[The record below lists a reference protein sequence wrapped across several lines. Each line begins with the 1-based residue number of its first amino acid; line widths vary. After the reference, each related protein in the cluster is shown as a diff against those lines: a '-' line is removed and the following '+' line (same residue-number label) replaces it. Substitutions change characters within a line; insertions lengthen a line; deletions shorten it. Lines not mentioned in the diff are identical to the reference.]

1 MLWVLCGVFNI
12 ARKDQDNIC
21 NVVWNLLFGNGD
33 WSLPAFCQSPILLL
47 CSGRSTQFLIFSE
60 CSLNFWG
67 LHYADSFKQLE
78 IENML
83 KPRHFFLKV
92 ALLDNLANR
101 SGLHRRF
108 RAELANSLHLY
119 SAAGKE
125 MEGGFR
131 SRWSK
136 EAFCILHFSKSDAE
150 SFWSRCGFC
159 FYISQGMCERALIPE
174 TLRSEMLWLNRP
186 WRGATAASL
195 WMLSTSPTSPF
206 SKDSY

>member
-1 MLWVLCGVFNI
+1 M
-12 ARKDQDNIC
+12 
-21 NVVWNLLFGNGD
+21 
-33 WSLPAFCQSPILLL
+33 
-47 CSGRSTQFLIFSE
+47 
-60 CSLNFWG
+60 
-67 LHYADSFKQLE
+67 E
-78 IENML
+78 IEVYLRFAKAQSFCCVVVVRPNSWFSRSVL
-83 KPRHFFLKV
+83 WISEVFITLIVSSSSRLRTCWNHDIFLKV

-195 WMLSTSPTSPF
+195 LMLSTSPTSPF